1 MDVTV
6 KYFGL
11 IRSIV
16 GKKEETVSLPE
27 GSNVKLL
34 FAKLISKYGEQFR
47 DLVVDM
53 DGELT
58 SEAIVLLDG
67 EDVRNRDRL
76 DTKLEDSKEAHLVV
90 VSPAA
95 LGGAC

>member
-1 MDVTV
+1 MEVTV

-16 GKKEETVSLPE
+16 GKKEETFSLPD

-34 FAKLISKYGEQFR
+34 FAKLIAKYGQRFSE
-47 DLVVDM
+47 LVMDP

-67 EDVRNRDRL
+67 EDVRNKDRL
-76 DTKLEDSKEAHLVV
+76 ETTLEGSKEAHLVV

-95 LGGAC
+95 LGGS